1 MLDYTI
7 DMNTLWRHFLSLK
20 NVVLALKQA
29 WQSRVAPKQTGPVVL
44 SFLVVIIVLGA
55 NLFPRNQFF
64 INISLARSYD
74 PEADS
79 AVIIEE
85 AKAIESEPV
94 PQILASQIS
103 EPNVLNLQEEV
114 LGGVALDDRE
124 VDLLVVQESALV
136 QDESVDGP
144 FILSPEGRR
153 EIYEYT
159 VQENDTISEIAE
171 KFQISLATVLWANNL
186 TDKSTIRVGQNLIIL
201 PVTGVRHKVVK
212 NDTLA
217 SIAKKYKTD
226 LGKIVE
232 FNNSTMDTPLQVGQF
247 VIVPDG
253 RIPATPKPITPKTKL
268 YAGKLQQLG
277 DYFIFP
283 TTGRITQGLHYN
295 NAVDIANPSMPPV
308 YAAAVGTI
316 ITADATGWNGGYGKY
331 IKIQHPNGVTTVYG
345 HFNKI
350 YVSVGEHVEQ
360 GQVIGQMGSTGHSTG
375 IHLHWEVHGA
385 VNPLA
390 RYR

>member
-1 MLDYTI
+1 
-7 DMNTLWRHFLSLK
+7 MNTLWRQFLRLK
-20 NVVLALKQA
+20 NVVMALDKA
-29 WQSRVAPKQTGPVVL
+29 WQGRVTPRRTGPVVL
-44 SFLVVIIVLGA
+44 SFLVIAVILGA

-85 AKAIESEPV
+85 AKAIESEPA

-103 EPNVLNLQEEV
+103 EPNTLNLQEEA

-124 VDLLVVQESALV
+124 VDLLVVQDSALV
-136 QDESVDGP
+136 QEESVSGP
-144 FILSPEGRR
+144 FVLSPEGRR
-153 EIYEYT
+153 EIYEYA
-159 VQENDTISEIAE
+159 VGEGDTISEIAE
-171 KFQISLATVLWANNL
+171 KFQISLATILWANNL

-226 LGKIVE
+226 LGKIAE
-232 FNNSTMDTPLQVGQF
+232 FNSSTMDAPLQIGQF

-253 RIPATPKPITPKTKL
+253 RMPATPKPITPKTKL

-308 YAAAVGTI
+308 YAAAAGTI
-316 ITADATGWNGGYGKY
+316 ITADPTGWNGGYGKY
-331 IKIQHPNGVTTVYG
+331 IKIRHPNGLVTVYG

-350 YVSVGEHVEQ
+350 YVSAGEHVEQ

-385 VNPLA
+385 ANPLV